1 MHQVKQTV
9 GFNDPNLFHKCLW
22 KEEEQSIWDMQ
33 YEGSQTESGISGA
46 VKVEFLCCNFRS
58 CHHQWRPCP
67 PGYAVFVW
75 AGLSSGKLRTSTRN
89 ACFRTL
95 SMCIFKIGQERKHLN
110 LRISAKR
117 FQRRQKNPC
126 GKASDHIWDTQ
137 HCKGSISRKEVM
149 RLMSLMESRLI
160 TNFLFGLITIMVS
173 FHVYTP
179 VCVCCVHAIIP
190 QV

>member
-1 MHQVKQTV
+1 MPPPLKAMTTRVWRVCVGWVIFWQTA
-9 GFNDPNLFHKCLW
+9 DQHLQCLFSDTQRVHFQNRMRKKRKKTSEFENKCQ
-22 KEEEQSIWDMQ
+22 K
-33 YEGSQTESGISGA
+33 ISR
-46 VKVEFLCCNFRS
+46 ETN
-58 CHHQWRPCP
+58 
-67 PGYAVFVW
+67 
-75 AGLSSGKLRTSTRN
+75 
-89 ACFRTL
+89 
-95 SMCIFKIGQERKHLN
+95 
-110 LRISAKR
+110 
-117 FQRRQKNPC
+117 NPC

-149 RLMSLMESRLI
+149 RLMSSMESRLI

>member
-1 MHQVKQTV
+1 MIQTFFTDACEKKKKKAC
-9 GFNDPNLFHKCLW
+9 GTCSM
-22 KEEEQSIWDMQ
+22 KEIKLSLASAGLLRWNFFVA
-33 YEGSQTESGISGA
+33 ISDHA
-46 VKVEFLCCNFRS
+46 L
-58 CHHQWRPCP
+58 
-67 PGYAVFVW
+67 VW
-75 AGLSSGKLRTSTRN
+75 AGLSSGKLRTSTCN

-95 SMCIFKIGQERKHLN
+95 SMCIFKIGQERKERKHLN
-110 LRISAKR
+110 LRISAKI
-117 FQRRQKNPC
+117 FQRRQKKNPC
-126 GKASDHIWDTQ
+126 GKASDHIWHTQ